1 MSRGWKVFKNGIVD
15 ENPALRLVLGTCPT
29 LAVTTA
35 AINGLGMGLAT
46 MAVLTGANILISLL
60 RNVIS
65 DKVRIPSY
73 VVIIA
78 GFTTIVQVLMQA
90 YIPVLYSALGIYIPL
105 IVVNCIILARAESFA
120 NKNPVGLAALDG
132 LGMGLGYTLALF
144 LIGAIRELIGSGT
157 ILGFAIMGESYSPM
171 VIAILPPGGFLVFGL
186 MIGLMNKLQLVSID
200 LKKFRGEAEREAAI
214 EAAAAASDGQ

>member
-1 MSRGWKVFKNGIVD
+1 MSRVWKTFKNGVVD
-15 ENPALRLVLGTCPT
+15 ENPALRLVLGACPT

-90 YIPVLYSALGIYIPL
+90 YIPALYSALGIYIPL
-105 IVVNCIILARAESFA
+105 IVVNCIVLARAESFA
-120 NKNPVGLAALDG
+120 NKNTVGLAAIDG
-132 LGMGLGYTLALF
+132 LGMGTGFTLALF
-144 LIGAIRELIGSGT
+144 LIGAIRELIGSGS
-157 ILGFAIMGESYSPM
+157 ILGFQIFGEAYSPM
-171 VIAILPPGGFLVFGL
+171 VIAILPPGGFLIFGL
-186 MIGLMNKLQLVSID
+186 IIGLMNKLELISVD

-214 EAAAAASDGQ
+214 EAAAASAKQ

>member
-1 MSRGWKVFKNGIVD
+1 MSRVWKTFKNGVVD
-15 ENPALRLVLGTCPT
+15 ENPALRLVLGACPT

-78 GFTTIVQVLMQA
+78 GFTTIVQLLMQA
-90 YIPVLYSALGIYIPL
+90 YIPALYSALGIYIPL
-105 IVVNCIILARAESFA
+105 IVVNCIVLARAESFA
-120 NKNPVGLAALDG
+120 NKNTVGLAAIDG
-132 LGMGLGYTLALF
+132 LGMGTGFTLALF
-144 LIGAIRELIGSGT
+144 LIGAIRELIGSGS
-157 ILGFAIMGESYSPM
+157 ILGFQIFGEAYSPM
-171 VIAILPPGGFLVFGL
+171 VIAILPPGGFLIFGL
-186 MIGLMNKLQLVSID
+186 IIGLMNKLELISVD

-214 EAAAAASDGQ
+214 EAAAASAKQ

>member
-1 MSRGWKVFKNGIVD
+1 MSRVWKTFKNGVVD

-60 RNVIS
+60 RNVVS

-90 YIPVLYSALGIYIPL
+90 YIPALYSALGIYIPL
-105 IVVNCIILARAESFA
+105 IIVNCIILARAESFA
-120 NKNPVGLAALDG
+120 NKNSVGLAAIDG
-132 LGMGLGYTLALF
+132 LGMGTGYTLALF
-144 LIGAIRELIGSGT
+144 LIGAIRELIGTGS
-157 ILGFAIMGESYSPM
+157 ILGFQILGESYSPM

-186 MIGLMNKLQLVSID
+186 MIGLMNKLDLISVD
-200 LKKFRGEAEREAAI
+200 LKKFRGEAEREAAL
-214 EAAAAASDGQ
+214 EAAATSTK